1 MKKYLVIKRY
11 KALSS
16 VVETSFDVKEDAFQY
31 ARLCEVRDD
40 NKYEYIVAEVLQC
53 KREMSTRQVLSP
65 LFSCL
70 FFACGNIKNTSKLLA
85 EEEEKDV
92 DMWILGTVSTRIHL
106 YILYLSQLSF
116 FLNIQLFSYY
126 LHKRILFTINYI

>member
-1 MKKYLVIKRY
+1 MKKYLVIKHY

-53 KREMSTRQVLSP
+53 KREMSTRQVFSP
-65 LFSCL
+65 LLTYHYCL
-70 FFACGNIKNTSKLLA
+70 TTNKHMLLTN
-85 EEEEKDV
+85 DNQ
-92 DMWILGTVSTRIHL
+92 
-106 YILYLSQLSF
+106 Y
-116 FLNIQLFSYY
+116 
-126 LHKRILFTINYI
+126 